1 MIWVWIAVIAAALF
15 VIFLLLPA
23 FTIFFAVFSRKKT
36 KPFEQYN
43 LKKYKNHYY
52 MAYIGR
58 IAEKRKFV
66 KSHPVEEVFTTS
78 YDGLRLA
85 ADYYDLGMSKTAI
98 IFHGF
103 NSEVYTNLS
112 AHGAFLM
119 KSGFNVL
126 FVTHRSHG
134 KSEGRWST
142 IGLREQNDVLSWVK
156 WAENRGAAQILL
168 YGVSMGGFTVA
179 GASDRLEGTKVR
191 SMVIDSGFYSVYEQM
206 KRDSK
211 KNHIPAIMLPAQALL
226 TRLFLRVDIRRPS
239 VLSLKNTK
247 TPAFFLHGTDDET
260 VEYKWAQTNYKAC
273 ASEKE
278 LLIVEGAPHTL
289 SILKDPETVEKRLT
303 GFLDKYFSAKERNQ
317 L

>member
-1 MIWVWIAVIAAALF
+1 M
-15 VIFLLLPA
+15 
-23 FTIFFAVFSRKKT
+23 K
-36 KPFEQYN
+36 
-43 LKKYKNHYY
+43 
-52 MAYIGR
+52 
-58 IAEKRKFV
+58 
-66 KSHPVEEVFTTS
+66 
-78 YDGLRLA
+78 
-85 ADYYDLGMSKTAI
+85 KTAI

-103 NSEVYTNLS
+103 NAEVYTNLS

-211 KNHIPAIMLPAQALL
+211 KTQKHPHSSFTAPTTKPWSTSGHRQTTRRAPPKRSCLL
-226 TRLFLRVDIRRPS
+226 SRVRRTHS
-239 VLSLKNTK
+239 V
-247 TPAFFLHGTDDET
+247 F
-260 VEYKWAQTNYKAC
+260 
-273 ASEKE
+273 
-278 LLIVEGAPHTL
+278 
-289 SILKDPETVEKRLT
+289 
-303 GFLDKYFSAKERNQ
+303 
-317 L
+317 